1 MTITL
6 KLFELVDGK
15 TRRISFSP
23 AVWRAKFALNYK
35 NVTYDSIPLTFL
47 EIPIQI
53 PKAW

>member
-15 TRRISFSP
+15 TRKISFSP

-35 NVTYDSIPLTFL
+35 KVTYESVHVTFL
-47 EIPIQI
+47 EIPTVITG
-53 PKAW
+53 AW